1 MVAVTW
7 ASGCGGVGLV
17 ASTDLF
23 PSLSLSLSLSFPL
36 NQASMGLIVWWSS
49 WVCCGFDVVA
59 NVADQGG
66 AEVVYRCVVVV
77 LLMVDWGA
85 AVDLGGGCIV
95 DGGSVGGG
103 FVVEGGSVGSGVVD
117 GGLMGCGVV
126 DGGLVGGDWKVLGGL
141 VGGCVV
147 DGWVD

>member
-1 MVAVTW
+1 M
-7 ASGCGGVGLV
+7 
-17 ASTDLF
+17 
-23 PSLSLSLSLSFPL
+23 
-36 NQASMGLIVWWSS
+36 
-49 WVCCGFDVVA
+49 
-59 NVADQGG
+59 ADQGG

-117 GGLMGCGVV
+117 GGL
-126 DGGLVGGDWKVLGGL
+126 VGGDWKVLGGL